1 MINNLRHFRII
12 PTVDYNQ
19 NLNILINSLNF
30 MLVTTMVG
38 LGAHGKNLAVQ
49 QLLGNLPINR
59 SLL

>member
-38 LGAHGKNLAVQ
+38 LGARGKNLAVQ